1 MKVGGIL
8 PIILLLTSAILPL
21 SLAVHVTAQGYEP
34 VRIVISGP
42 DTVGVKE
49 IRTYYINITG
59 GPATLG
65 GNYSYKA
72 VIKGENTTGSY
83 VTPAEGNNSNGKFE
97 VNVTMP
103 EKAQRLTLEV
113 NATSTFENT
122 TKSVTKEFIIEV
134 VNPYTFKATIK
145 NSGNMDIYGC
155 QIDVLLDG
163 EKITEFRVDI
173 PKNSTYTFEYNYTG
187 KIDQPGW
194 HTAKFVI
201 KNGYGMLKFENGTEE
216 IAFSFYK
223 APPPLPKWLPLAIA
237 LILIPVISI
246 IILLL
251 LGRRKKGSGKKW

>member
-1 MKVGGIL
+1 MKPVALLSISM
-8 PIILLLTSAILPL
+8 LLTALLFPL
-21 SLAVHVTAQGYEP
+21 SSVTHAAAQGYEP
-34 VRIVISGP
+34 VRVVISGP

-49 IRTYYINITG
+49 VRTYYINITG

-72 VIKGENTTGSY
+72 VIKGENTTGAY
-83 VTPAEGNNSNGKFE
+83 VTPAEGNNTEGNFE

-113 NATSTFENT
+113 NATSSHEGID
-122 TKSVTKEFIIEV
+122 KSVVKAFTIEV

-145 NSGNMDIYGC
+145 NSGNIDVYGC
-155 QIDVLLDG
+155 QIDVLIDG
-163 EKITEFRVDI
+163 VKITEFKVDI

-187 KIDQPGW
+187 KIEQPGW

-201 KNGYGMLKFENGTEE
+201 KNGYGMLYFENASEE
-216 IAFSFYK
+216 ISFSFYK

-237 LILIPVISI
+237 LILIPVVSI

>member
-1 MKVGGIL
+1 MKAG
-8 PIILLLTSAILPL
+8 AILPVLMVLTSILLPL
-21 SLAVHVTAQGYEP
+21 SVCMATGQGYEP
-34 VRIVISGP
+34 VRVVITGP

-49 IRTYYINITG
+49 VRTYYINVTG
-59 GPATLG
+59 GPATQG

-72 VIKGENTTGSY
+72 VIKGENTTGAY
-83 VTPAEGNNSNGKFE
+83 VTPAEGNNTVGQFV

-113 NATSTFENT
+113 NATSSYGATN
-122 TKSVTKEFIIEV
+122 KSVVKEFAIEV
-134 VNPYTFKATIK
+134 VNPYTFKAIIK
-145 NSGNMDIYGC
+145 NSGNMDVYGC
-155 QIDVLLDG
+155 QIDVLIDG
-163 EKITEFRVDI
+163 EKITELKVDI

-187 KIDQPGW
+187 KIEQPGW
-194 HTAKFVI
+194 HTARFVI
-201 KNGYGMLKFENGTEE
+201 KNGYGMLQFENGTDE

-237 LILIPVISI
+237 LILIPVVSI